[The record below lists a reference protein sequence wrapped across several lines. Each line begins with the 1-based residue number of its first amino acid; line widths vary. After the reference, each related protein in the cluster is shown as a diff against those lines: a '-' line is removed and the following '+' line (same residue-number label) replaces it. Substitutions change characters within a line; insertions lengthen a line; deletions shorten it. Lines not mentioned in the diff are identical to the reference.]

1 MTFTLEDI
9 ASTAVMAFI
18 FLMMG
23 WAMLWAA
30 EKEAE
35 LNISTLSSERILVQE
50 EMNHD

>member
-23 WAMLWAA
+23 WAALWAV
-30 EKEAE
+30 EKEEA
-35 LNISTLSSERILVQE
+35 LGLTGLSSERILVQE
-50 EMNHD
+50 EMSHD